1 MPADRLA
8 AFLEPA
14 GDRGHPGIELAFAT
28 LPGPFG
34 RRLDDACVD
43 SGRGP
48 LDARR
53 DVHHRFRLLLHVRV
67 LGRAIATSSTARR
80 AETACEQPAT
90 PPRSGGEQKGAAM
103 SETVT
108 TKPSVLVVWPNRPRA
123 MAELDAAYRLVH
135 LWQASSPEE
144 LIDSEGPEIRAIV
157 STGERGVSAALI
169 DRLPRLEIVACFGV
183 GYDGIDVE
191 ACRGRG
197 IRVTNTPD
205 VLSRDVADMGLG
217 LILMTLRRMAEADR
231 FVRRGAWL
239 KGAHPLG
246 TCLAGKKLGIVGLG
260 RIGLELA
267 RRAEVVGMLP
277 GYHNRQRRSD
287 VDLPYFATA
296 ADLARWADVL
306 VLACPGG
313 AATRHLVDA
322 AVLEVLGPDGWLIN
336 IARGSV
342 VDEAA
347 LIAALEQG
355 RIRGAGL
362 DVFADEPRVPDALL
376 AMENVVLQ
384 PHNASA
390 TEETRDA
397 MAALVVANL
406 AAHFA
411 GRELVTPVA

>member
-1 MPADRLA
+1 MSDT
-8 AFLEPA
+8 
-14 GDRGHPGIELAFAT
+14 AT
-28 LPGPFG
+28 
-34 RRLDDACVD
+34 
-43 SGRGP
+43 
-48 LDARR
+48 
-53 DVHHRFRLLLHVRV
+53 
-67 LGRAIATSSTARR
+67 
-80 AETACEQPAT
+80 Q
-90 PPRSGGEQKGAAM
+90 
-103 SETVT
+103 
-108 TKPSVLVVWPNRPRA
+108 KPSVLVVWPNRPKA
-123 MAELDAAYRLVH
+123 MAELDAAYRLVN
-135 LWQASSPEE
+135 LWQASDPEAM
-144 LIDSEGPEIRAIV
+144 IDSEGPEIRAIV

-183 GYDGIDVE
+183 GYDGIDVG
-191 ACRGRG
+191 ACHARG

-231 FVRRGAWL
+231 FVRRGDWRH
-239 KGAHPLG
+239 GSHPLG

-267 RRAEVVGMLP
+267 KRARAVDMTP
-277 GYHNRQRRSD
+277 AYHNRSQRAD
-287 VDLPYFATA
+287 VDLPYFASPV
-296 ADLARWADVL
+296 DLARWADVL

-313 AATRHLVDA
+313 AATRHLA
-322 AVLEVLGPDGWLIN
+322 NAEVLDALGPEGWLIN

-347 LIAALEQG
+347 LVDALEQG
-355 RIRGAGL
+355 RIKGAGL
-362 DVFADEPRVPDALL
+362 DVFADEPLVPDALL

-397 MAALVVANL
+397 MAGLVVANL

-411 GRELVTPVA
+411 GKELITPVV

>member
-1 MPADRLA
+1 
-8 AFLEPA
+8 
-14 GDRGHPGIELAFAT
+14 
-28 LPGPFG
+28 
-34 RRLDDACVD
+34 
-43 SGRGP
+43 
-48 LDARR
+48 
-53 DVHHRFRLLLHVRV
+53 
-67 LGRAIATSSTARR
+67 
-80 AETACEQPAT
+80 
-90 PPRSGGEQKGAAM
+90 M
-103 SETVT
+103 SETAIT
-108 TKPSVLVVWPNRPRA
+108 MSDTGAKKPPVLVVWPNRPKA
-123 MAELDAAYRLVH
+123 MAELDAAYRLVN
-135 LWQASSPEE
+135 LWQAVDPEAM
-144 LIDSEGPEIRAIV
+144 IDSEGAEIRAIV

-183 GYDGIDVE
+183 GYDGIDVG
-191 ACRGRG
+191 ACKARG

-231 FVRRGAWL
+231 FVRRGDWRH
-239 KGAHPLG
+239 GSHPLG

-267 RRAEVVGMLP
+267 KRARAVDMTP
-277 GYHNRQRRSD
+277 AYHNRSQRTD
-287 VDLPYFATA
+287 VDLPYFATPV
-296 ADLARWADVL
+296 DLARWADVL

-313 AATRHLVDA
+313 AATRHLA
-322 AVLEVLGPDGWLIN
+322 NAEVLDALGPEGWLIN

-347 LIAALEQG
+347 LVDALEMG
-355 RIRGAGL
+355 RIKGAGL
-362 DVFADEPRVPDALL
+362 DVFADEPRVPEALL

-397 MAALVVANL
+397 MAGLVVANL

-411 GRELVTPVA
+411 GKELLTPVA